1 MKSRNKKITNGVA
14 YMYAIYNPDTDMYW
28 SYRHQD
34 LVDFGKDVTFYDS
47 EYEAIASMEDSWV
60 DFDLS
65 TNIIREK
72 LAWRKLEAEYQKPAM
87 FLDITKEEFNKAKID
102 VGKLEVV
109 MVKAI
114 SLGHPYG

>member
-1 MKSRNKKITNGVA
+1 MKSKGRKATNGIA

-28 SYRHQD
+28 SERYQD
-34 LVDFGKDVTFYDS
+34 LVDLGKDVTFYDS
-47 EYEAIASMEDSWV
+47 EPEAIASMEDSWV

-65 TNIIREK
+65 TSIIRER
-72 LAWRKLEAEYQKPAM
+72 LAWRRLEAEHQKPAIL
-87 FLDITKEEFNKAKID
+87 LDITKEEFNKAKID
-102 VGKLEVV
+102 VGKLEIV